1 MILSKFFTLVINL
14 DRAPQRLSFMS
25 DQLASIGL
33 HWERMSAADGRLFSL
48 EDATL
53 VDLTEFA
60 RRHGKTP
67 VHGEL
72 GCYLS
77 HVWAMRRFLETD
89 SPYALILE
97 DDVQLSEVLPRVL
110 EALANVHGDWDM
122 VKLSGVHSGS
132 PLKLQLLCAQAHLAV
147 TLTPYTGS
155 SAYVINRRAAQNYL
169 SGLLPMRVPYDH
181 EFDRGWH
188 WGLKVRAVMPSPC
201 GHDQAGE
208 SLINT
213 TTTQRKFH
221 WTKRWPAIGWRLG
234 NQWRRLLYGCC
245 AWIQAKLA

>member
-1 MILSKFFTLVINL
+1 
-14 DRAPQRLSFMS
+14 MS
-25 DQLASIGL
+25 DQLGSIGL
-33 HWERMSAADGRLFSL
+33 QWERLSAADGKLFSL
-48 EDATL
+48 EDTAL

-97 DDVQLSEVLPRVL
+97 DDVQLSEPLPQVLD
-110 EALANVHGDWDM
+110 ALANVPGDWDM

-132 PLKLQLLCAQAHLAV
+132 PLKLQRLYAQFHLAV

-181 EFDRGWH
+181 EFDRGWR
-188 WGLKVRAVMPSPC
+188 WDLKVRAVMPSPC
-201 GHDQAGE
+201 AHDQAGE

-213 TTTQRKFH
+213 TTSRRKFH
-221 WTKRWPAIGWRLG
+221 WTKRWPAVAWRLG
-234 NQWRRLLYGCC
+234 NQWRRALYGGR
-245 AWIQAKLA
+245 AWLAAIFA